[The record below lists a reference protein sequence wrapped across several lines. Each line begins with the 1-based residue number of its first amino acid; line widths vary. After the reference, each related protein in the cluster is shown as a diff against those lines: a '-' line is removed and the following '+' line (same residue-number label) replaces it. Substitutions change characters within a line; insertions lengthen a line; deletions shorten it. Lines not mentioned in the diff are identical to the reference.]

1 MFSNDYS
8 DTLFPLQKPETRK
21 WIFLGKLKIHSIL
34 PKINNK
40 IRKKFNSPTNKTNP
54 TLINDYMSFV
64 KRKNQ
69 SNDLN
74 RINQNKLKS
83 YNNLRIRNISYRET
97 PKLSPFISNE
107 IPFIKNKKKK
117 NDKVNNTKFNIKNIV
132 FDIKGKNL
140 SNSFEDNYIF
150 YLTKKYYEK
159 YKDRNYSTIN
169 KLRKTEKKMKINFI
183 YQNFFSKKSF

>member
-1 MFSNDYS
+1 M
-8 DTLFPLQKPETRK
+8 
-21 WIFLGKLKIHSIL
+21 
-34 PKINNK
+34 
-40 IRKKFNSPTNKTNP
+40 
-54 TLINDYMSFV
+54 
-64 KRKNQ
+64 
-69 SNDLN
+69 N

-169 KLRKTEKKMKINFI
+169 KLRKTEKK
-183 YQNFFSKKSF
+183 

>member
-1 MFSNDYS
+1 M
-8 DTLFPLQKPETRK
+8 K
-21 WIFLGKLKIHSIL
+21 FLSSKI
-34 PKINNK
+34 
-40 IRKKFNSPTNKTNP
+40 
-54 TLINDYMSFV
+54 
-64 KRKNQ
+64 
-69 SNDLN
+69 
-74 RINQNKLKS
+74 
-83 YNNLRIRNISYRET
+83 
-97 PKLSPFISNE
+97 
-107 IPFIKNKKKK
+107 KKKK

-169 KLRKTEKKMKINFI
+169 KLRKTEKKMKINFS